1 MFFGGRE
8 STKTPRYQYQDQLVF
23 LQQYQKPLMT
33 SGMLR
38 CNKYFAW
45 YSMVWVYIWYQNFT
59 KGKIL
64 IYVISPIYFTGWCF
78 FLHEL
83 YVSIY
88 WECHHP
94 NWLIF
99 FRGVETTNQL
109 WCSNRHGVKQQ
120 EWRNKQLH
128 DTVQWHWGSHRVWQ
142 LSLRIW
148 CSYRRFWPWSIVPAK
163 VY

>member
-1 MFFGGRE
+1 
-8 STKTPRYQYQDQLVF
+8 VF

-78 FLHEL
+78 FLTWTLFFHILGMSPSQLTNIFQRGWNHQRVIKLMIKPLSWLSCWISLNPEVGNPIL
-83 YVSIY
+83 NQYWNHRSWRSIS
-88 WECHHP
+88 EGFTFGAMC
-94 NWLIF
+94 
-99 FRGVETTNQL
+99 
-109 WCSNRHGVKQQ
+109 QQ
-120 EWRNKQLH
+120 ISGMTERITVILH
-128 DTVQWHWGSHRVWQ
+128 
-142 LSLRIW
+142 I
-148 CSYRRFWPWSIVPAK
+148 
-163 VY
+163 

>member
-1 MFFGGRE
+1 MSKQNYSSHLFNRKLAVLHWLLCFFGAE
-8 STKTPRYQYQDQLVF
+8 NQQKHQDINIKINWCFCSSTKSHWWPLGCADATSILPILLVGG
-23 LQQYQKPLMT
+23 LE
-33 SGMLR
+33 
-38 CNKYFAW
+38 
-45 YSMVWVYIWYQNFT
+45 
-59 KGKIL
+59 
-64 IYVISPIYFTGWCF
+64 
-78 FLHEL
+78 HEL
-83 YVSIY
+83 YFSIY

-142 LSLRIW
+142 LTLRIW
-148 CSYRRFWPWSIVPAK
+148 CSYRRFWPGSIVPAK